1 MLSYEF
7 AGADFFFKLLTVE
20 CVFWLISSHL
30 FLQAG
35 PEEAECC
42 VSGGLSVSPFL
53 SLSFPIKLTKRM
65 LPFAAT
71 WMDLEGI
78 ILSEISHTEKD
89 KTLCYHL
96 YVESKI

>member
-1 MLSYEF
+1 MCPSIDE
-7 AGADFFFKLLTVE
+7 
-20 CVFWLISSHL
+20 W
-30 FLQAG
+30 
-35 PEEAECC
+35 
-42 VSGGLSVSPFL
+42 
-53 SLSFPIKLTKRM
+53 IKKMWYTYTMKYYLPVKRM

-78 ILSEISHTEKD
+78 MLSEISHTEKD